1 MTKEAFFVNSRK
13 KSIIFI
19 SSAALLIIIAFV
31 IVFSCIKSDN
41 TTTPNNL
48 INYNNFNSLLKKHDN
63 IFIEVADS
71 RENKDTLYIEY
82 NNDSPNIYSTARNAN
97 SSWNIYQYNG
107 YKYISFSDPEVYSL
121 CSLKPMSA
129 TDYDLF
135 AFTML
140 KIEQGNSKQTKFDK
154 TDDGYVLEY
163 DDGAFTLTFDK
174 HNRCTSIKEAKNN
187 NITTIKFEYNT
198 KKDYFDC
205 LKEIN
210 TKNTVKIN
218 ITDVNSSDY
227 ETKTYTIPSST
238 KFALE
243 IIPEATFYLDSNC
256 KQVFSTE
263 SYVPPHILSMETVY
277 ENLDLYMVTSP
288 NTPIIE

>member
-1 MTKEAFFVNSRK
+1 MSSHK

-19 SSAALLIIIAFV
+19 SSAVLIIIIALV
-31 IVFSCIKSDN
+31 IVFFCIKSDN
-41 TTTPNNL
+41 ETTPDNL
-48 INYNNFNSLLKKHDN
+48 INYNNFSNLLKKHDT
-63 IFIEVADS
+63 IYIETADS
-71 RENKDTLYIEY
+71 HENKDTLYIEY
-82 NNDSPNIYSTARNAN
+82 NNGSSNIYSTARNAK
-97 SSWNIYQYNG
+97 SSWNIYQHNG
-107 YKYISFSDPEVYSL
+107 YKYISFSDTEIYSL

-174 HNRCTSIKEAKNN
+174 HNRCTSIKETKNN
-187 NITTIKFEYNT
+187 NITTTKFEYNI

-205 LKEIN
+205 LKEID

-218 ITDVNSSDY
+218 ITDVNSSNY
-227 ETKTYTIPSST
+227 ETKTYTIPAKT

-243 IIPEATFYLDSNC
+243 IIPEATFYLDSDC
-256 KQVFSTE
+256 KQVFITE
-263 SYVPPHILSMETVY
+263 VVRSI
-277 ENLDLYMVTSP
+277 P
-288 NTPIIE
+288 NFLVGSWSARRFL